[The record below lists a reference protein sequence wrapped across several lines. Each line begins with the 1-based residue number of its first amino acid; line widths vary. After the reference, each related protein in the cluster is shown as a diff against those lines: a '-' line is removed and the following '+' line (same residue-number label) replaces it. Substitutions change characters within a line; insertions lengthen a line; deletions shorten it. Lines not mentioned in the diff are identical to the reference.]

1 MLASETNRRVSR
13 HPITPRRPREE
24 RRLPTL
30 NRRWD
35 RRASDVRIS
44 SRTSNSDDIDSV
56 DAEQGVEIRRGDVT
70 RQSKPAANPP
80 ENRTRRP
87 SRPGVDAA
95 ARSEGDP
102 DSQLQLTLDLSD
114 PEPRSYEASASAS
127 ASAPRERFDATRWL
141 WLAMGM
147 GTVTCP
153 LLLAFQLVF
162 TDPAHGLNV
171 LAVVVTMSFGALF
184 ATWTFEYWLRRGGAV
199 ATQKIPTWALTRHAI
214 LVSVGVAAMA
224 VSALNR
230 TASFGLLILV
240 ILTLI
245 VADFVLRRL
254 RIR

>member
-13 HPITPRRPREE
+13 QPITRRRSGGE

-30 NRRWD
+30 NRRWN
-35 RRASDVRIS
+35 RRAPDVRIS
-44 SRTSNSDDIDSV
+44 SRTSNSDDLDSV
-56 DAEQGVEIRRGDVT
+56 DTEQGVEIRRGDVT
-70 RQSKPAANPP
+70 RQSKPATNPP
-80 ENRTRRP
+80 ESRTRRP
-87 SRPGVDAA
+87 SRPGVEAA

-102 DSQLQLTLDLSD
+102 DSQLRLTLDLSD
-114 PEPRSYEASASAS
+114 PEPRSYEASASV
-127 ASAPRERFDATRWL
+127 SAPREQFDATRWL

-230 TASFGLLILV
+230 TASFGLLLLV

-245 VADFVLRRL
+245 VADIVLRRL

>member
-13 HPITPRRPREE
+13 QPITRRRLRGERRPSM
-24 RRLPTL
+24 L
-30 NRRWD
+30 NRRSARTAPD
-35 RRASDVRIS
+35 ARDLSRA
-44 SRTSNSDDIDSV
+44 SNSDDLDSV
-56 DAEQGVEIRRGDVT
+56 DARQGIEIRRGDVS
-70 RQSKPAANPP
+70 RQSKPAVNPP

-114 PEPRSYEASASAS
+114 PEPRSYEASASAP
-127 ASAPRERFDATRWL
+127 APRERFDATRLL
-141 WLAMGM
+141 WLAMGV

-171 LAVVVTMSFGALF
+171 LAVVATMSFGALF
-184 ATWTFEYWLRRGGAV
+184 ATWAFEYWLRRGGAV

-240 ILTLI
+240 VLTLI

>member
-1 MLASETNRRVSR
+1 MIASETNRRVSR
-13 HPITPRRPREE
+13 QAIARRRPRGKH
-24 RRLPTL
+24 RSPAL
-30 NRRWD
+30 NRRSD
-35 RRASDVRIS
+35 RRAPDARAPRRRSTSNDLDSADSRQAIQIRRSDV
-44 SRTSNSDDIDSV
+44 SRP
-56 DAEQGVEIRRGDVT
+56 
-70 RQSKPAANPP
+70 SKAAANSP
-80 ENRTRRP
+80 EKRTHRPNRPR
-87 SRPGVDAA
+87 VAAA

-102 DSQLQLTLDLSD
+102 DSQLQLTFDLSD
-114 PEPRSYEASASAS
+114 PEPRGYEASAA
-127 ASAPRERFDATRWL
+127 APRERIDATRWL

-147 GTVTCP
+147 GTAACL

-199 ATQKIPTWALTRHAI
+199 ATQKIPTWPLTRHAI

-230 TASFGLLILV
+230 TASFGLLLLV

-245 VADFVLRRL
+245 VADTVLRRL